1 MTVIGVQQPDTDGLR
16 PTLQVQTL
24 KDLSGPGPG
33 PGPARDE
40 KAQEREKDTGF

>member
-16 PTLQVQTL
+16 PTLQVQAL

-33 PGPARDE
+33 PARDE
-40 KAQEREKDTGF
+40 KTQEREKDTGF